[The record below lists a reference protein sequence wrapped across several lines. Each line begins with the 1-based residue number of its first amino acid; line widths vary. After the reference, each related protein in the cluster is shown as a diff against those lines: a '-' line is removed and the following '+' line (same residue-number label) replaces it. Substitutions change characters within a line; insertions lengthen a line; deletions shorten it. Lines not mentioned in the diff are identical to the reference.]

1 MAQAYI
7 YMECPVSGQTLTLG
21 KLTIQSGVGTFQYSP
36 DAVQENI
43 WVPDP
48 FRYPL
53 SARSYPVT
61 KNGGVPGFIDDAM
74 PDGWGERL
82 LHRVEKGPLD
92 SIQLLLKSPNG
103 DRAGNIMAGAARVPQ
118 DGLGQTPPKALHA
131 RGLDHFIDTCEAIYD
146 SQLTAEQLEILKV
159 RDQRSSAGGARP
171 KRTYLFDKKLI
182 LAKPRDKFDH
192 YDLPSVEHA
201 CMTFAGIKGLQAA
214 NTSLYRS
221 ERINTL
227 LVERFDRF
235 FEERTGRFRRLPML
249 SGLTLLDAEWKA
261 RSHPDWQYAA
271 LADEL
276 YRRGA
281 PDQDRRELY
290 RRMAYNVLVGNADDH
305 PRNHAVI
312 WKDGTWRLSPMYD
325 VLPILDQGPAQVLA
339 MSVGIEGPRLNRGN
353 LLSQHSH
360 FALNKSQAE
369 AVLDEVAS
377 WEAELHD
384 YYSQFLAG
392 AELAAAVTATSGAR
406 LKR

>member
-7 YMECPVSGQTLTLG
+7 YMECPVSGETLTLG
-21 KLTIQSGVGTFQYSP
+21 KLTIQAGVGTFQYAP

-53 SARSYPVT
+53 STRSYTVT

-92 SIQLLLKSPNG
+92 SIQLLLKSPNS
-103 DRAGNIMAGAARVPQ
+103 DRAGNIMAGLSRVAQ
-118 DGLGQTPPKALHA
+118 DGLGQTPPKAFRA
-131 RGLDHFIDTCEAIYD
+131 KGLDHFIDACEAIYD
-146 SQLTAEQLEILKV
+146 SQLSAEQLEVLKV

-171 KRTYLFDKKLI
+171 KRTYLGDRKLI

-201 CMTFAGIKGLQAA
+201 CMTFAGLKGLQAA
-214 NTSLYRS
+214 NTSLYRG

-227 LVERFDRF
+227 LVERFDRAF
-235 FEERTGRFRRLPML
+235 DEQTHRFRRLPML

-261 RSHPDWQYAA
+261 RTHPDWQYAA

-281 PDQDRRELY
+281 PDVDRQALY
-290 RRMAYNVLVGNADDH
+290 RRMAYNVLVGYADDH

-312 WKDGTWRLSPMYD
+312 WKEGGWRLSPMYD
-325 VLPILDQGPAQVLA
+325 VLPILDEGPAQALA
-339 MSVGIEGPRLNRGN
+339 MSVGIEGSRLNRGN
-353 LLSQHSH
+353 LLSQHAH
-360 FALNKSQAE
+360 FALSKEQAE
-369 AVLDEVAS
+369 AALDEVAG

-384 YYSQFLAG
+384 YYSQFLSG
-392 AELAAAVTATSGAR
+392 AELDAAVDATSGAR

>member
-53 SARSYPVT
+53 SARSYSVT

-92 SIQLLLKSPNG
+92 SIQILLKSPNG
-103 DRAGNIMAGAARVPQ
+103 DRAGNIMAGATRVPQ
-118 DGLGQTPPKALHA
+118 DGLGQTPPKAL
-131 RGLDHFIDTCEAIYD
+131 
-146 SQLTAEQLEILKV
+146 
-159 RDQRSSAGGARP
+159 
-171 KRTYLFDKKLI
+171 
-182 LAKPRDKFDH
+182 
-192 YDLPSVEHA
+192 
-201 CMTFAGIKGLQAA
+201 
-214 NTSLYRS
+214 
-221 ERINTL
+221 RINTL

-392 AELAAAVTATSGAR
+392 AELDAAVTATSGAR

>member
-53 SARSYPVT
+53 SARSYSVT

-103 DRAGNIMAGAARVPQ
+103 DRAGNIMAGTARVPQ

-131 RGLDHFIDTCEAIYD
+131 KGLDHFIDACEAIYD
-146 SQLTAEQLEILKV
+146 NQLSAEQLEVLKV

-201 CMTFAGIKGLQAA
+201 CMTFAGLKGLQVA

-227 LVERFDRF
+227 LVERFDRI

-276 YRRGA
+276 YRRGLRIRTGESCIGA
-281 PDQDRRELY
+281 WPITCWSA
-290 RRMAYNVLVGNADDH
+290 MPMTTLV
-305 PRNHAVI
+305 
-312 WKDGTWRLSPMYD
+312 TTRLSGKTAPGGCRPCTTCCRLWTKGLLRC
-325 VLPILDQGPAQVLA
+325 LPCRWVSKGRVSI
-339 MSVGIEGPRLNRGN
+339 
-353 LLSQHSH
+353 
-360 FALNKSQAE
+360 
-369 AVLDEVAS
+369 
-377 WEAELHD
+377 
-384 YYSQFLAG
+384 G
-392 AELAAAVTATSGAR
+392 AIC
-406 LKR
+406 

>member
-53 SARSYPVT
+53 SARSYSVT

-103 DRAGNIMAGAARVPQ
+103 DRAGTIMAGAVRVPQ
-118 DGLGQTPPKALHA
+118 DGLGQTPPKVLQA
-131 RGLDHFIDTCEAIYD
+131 RGLDHFIDACEAIYD
-146 SQLTAEQLEILKV
+146 NQLSAEQLEVLKV

-201 CMTFAGIKGLQAA
+201 CMTFAGLKGLQAA

-227 LVERFDRF
+227 LVERFDRI

-290 RRMAYNVLVGNADDH
+290 RRMAYNGDS
-305 PRNHAVI
+305 
-312 WKDGTWRLSPMYD
+312 TC
-325 VLPILDQGPAQVLA
+325 
-339 MSVGIEGPRLNRGN
+339 
-353 LLSQHSH
+353 
-360 FALNKSQAE
+360 
-369 AVLDEVAS
+369 
-377 WEAELHD
+377 
-384 YYSQFLAG
+384 
-392 AELAAAVTATSGAR
+392 T
-406 LKR
+406 